1 MKPEGSIMEYVW
13 LSIVLLLSIIEVIT
27 VGLTTIWF
35 IISGLIA
42 LILSILLDN
51 ILLEMAVFVLGG
63 TILLFTTRPI
73 VLKYIKP
80 KSIPLNID
88 RIIGMEGIAQEDIT
102 PTSGEVKVDGKVW
115 TAFSNQKILK
125 NEKVRILEIQ
135 STKLKVEKVEE

>member
-1 MKPEGSIMEYVW
+1 MEYVW

-27 VGLTTIWF
+27 VGLTTVWF

-42 LILSILLDN
+42 LILSILFDN

-80 KSIPLNID
+80 TSVPLNID

-102 PTSGEVKVDGKVW
+102 KTSGEVKVDGKVW

>member
-1 MKPEGSIMEYVW
+1 MEYVW

>member
-1 MKPEGSIMEYVW
+1 MEYVW
-13 LSIVLLLSIIEVIT
+13 LSIVLLLNIIEVIT